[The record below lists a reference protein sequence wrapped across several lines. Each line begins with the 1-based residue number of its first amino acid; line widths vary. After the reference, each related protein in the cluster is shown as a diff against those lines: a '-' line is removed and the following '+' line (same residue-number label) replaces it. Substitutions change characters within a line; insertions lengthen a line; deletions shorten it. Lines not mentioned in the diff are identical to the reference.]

1 MRSCPYPGGLL
12 PTLNSTTKCWQG
24 EVLSSACHEQA
35 EGRVS
40 EFNTKEVNI
49 MYAKPEIA
57 VLGDAS
63 SVILGNKVGQ
73 TDAIQPLSRRNPT
86 DTELDD

>member
-1 MRSCPYPGGLL
+1 MGQPSWKR
-12 PTLNSTTKCWQG
+12 
-24 EVLSSACHEQA
+24 
-35 EGRVS
+35 
-40 EFNTKEVNI
+40 KEVKT

>member
-1 MRSCPYPGGLL
+1 MWLVSL
-12 PTLNSTTKCWQG
+12 PMGQPSWK
-24 EVLSSACHEQA
+24 
-35 EGRVS
+35 R
-40 EFNTKEVNI
+40 KEVKT

>member
-1 MRSCPYPGGLL
+1 MWLVSL
-12 PTLNSTTKCWQG
+12 PKRQPSWK
-24 EVLSSACHEQA
+24 
-35 EGRVS
+35 R
-40 EFNTKEVNI
+40 KEVKT

>member
-1 MRSCPYPGGLL
+1 V
-12 PTLNSTTKCWQG
+12 NSTQ
-24 EVLSSACHEQA
+24 
-35 EGRVS
+35 
-40 EFNTKEVNI
+40 KEVNT

-73 TDAIQPLSRRNPT
+73 TDAIMPLSRRTPT